1 MDAKKLGWIPTDR
14 MEGEKNHFRNGVLVS
29 LILHLLAVL
38 FVFAL
43 GVGKS
48 GTVRMERSIEVSL
61 QTYEPRTDEKRSRAE
76 KKKRARPPEK
86 KKAPAKPP
94 VKAKAQE
101 KKKPVPAPPE
111 KKPKVAEKPPAV
123 KKTAPKKER
132 KIVKKPAPAEKPP
145 EKKAVPEPPE
155 KKETAVAPEKPEP
168 PKEKEIPAAAD
179 GKKEVIRDMRKE
191 SVIRRL
197 KESPAAKTAPGE
209 PEEPRAERPPVSQ
222 DEPESTVPRKKEPE
236 GEADSEPAIESI
248 RKNPEGAVAKRA
260 PAETSPRVISL
271 VLDVYYKAISGRIE
285 ENLILPINVEPRG
298 FMTALVSFRMKQS
311 GEVYDVE
318 ISESSGNDIFDSYCI
333 KAVNA
338 SSPLPV
344 PPSELRG
351 RIRSEPFVVPCKN
364 RK

>member
-1 MDAKKLGWIPTDR
+1 
-14 MEGEKNHFRNGVLVS
+14 MEGEKNHFREGVLAS

-61 QTYEPRTDEKRSRAE
+61 QTYEPRTDEKRSRPE
-76 KKKRARPPEK
+76 KKKRARPP
-86 KKAPAKPP
+86 AKPP
-94 VKAKAQE
+94 VEAKARE
-101 KKKPVPAPPE
+101 KKKTVPSPPE
-111 KKPKVAEKPPAV
+111 KKPKVARKPPAV
-123 KKTAPKKER
+123 KKTEPKKER
-132 KIVKKPAPAEKPP
+132 KVVKKPAPAEKPP
-145 EKKAVPEPPE
+145 EKKAVPELPE
-155 KKETAVAPEKPEP
+155 KKETAAAPEKPEP
-168 PKEKEIPAAAD
+168 PKEKEIPAPAD
-179 GKKEVIRDMRKE
+179 GKKEVIRDIRKE

-209 PEEPRAERPPVSQ
+209 PEEPRAERTPVSQ
-222 DEPESTVPRKKEPE
+222 DEPESAAPRKKEPE
-236 GEADSEPAIESI
+236 GEADSAPAIESI
-248 RKNPEGAVAKRA
+248 RKNPEGSVAKRA
-260 PAETSPRVISL
+260 SAETSPRVISL

-285 ENLILPINVEPRG
+285 ENLILPLNVEPRG

-311 GEVYDVE
+311 GEVYDVG
-318 ISESSGNDIFDSYCI
+318 ISESSGNDVFDSYCI

-344 PPSELRG
+344 PPSELQG

>member
-1 MDAKKLGWIPTDR
+1 
-14 MEGEKNHFRNGVLVS
+14 MEGEKNHFREGVLAS

-61 QTYEPRTDEKRSRAE
+61 QTYEPMTDEKRSRAQR
-76 KKKRARPPEK
+76 KKRARPPEK
-86 KKAPAKPP
+86 KKPPRKSP
-94 VKAKAQE
+94 VKAKA
-101 KKKPVPAPPE
+101 PE
-111 KKPKVAEKPPAV
+111 KKPKAA
-123 KKTAPKKER
+123 
-132 KIVKKPAPAEKPP
+132 KKPARAEKPP
-145 EKKAVPEPPE
+145 EKKAAPKPPRQPAPSA
-155 KKETAVAPEKPEP
+155 KKKTAAAPEKPRP
-168 PKEKEIPAAAD
+168 PEEKEIPAAEPVP
-179 GKKEVIRDMRKE
+179 GRKEVIRDMRKE

-197 KESPAAKTAPGE
+197 RESPAAKTAPGE
-209 PEEPRAERPPVSQ
+209 PEEPRARQAPVSQ
-222 DEPESTVPRKKEPE
+222 AEPEPPVPRKKEPE
-236 GEADSEPAIESI
+236 GETDSEPALESV
-248 RKNPEGAVAKRA
+248 RKNPEGAGAERA

-285 ENLILPINVEPRG
+285 ENLILPLNVEPRG
-298 FMTALVSFRMKQS
+298 FMTALVSFRMKQN

-318 ISESSGNDIFDSYCI
+318 ISGSSGNEVFDSFCI

>member
-1 MDAKKLGWIPTDR
+1 
-14 MEGEKNHFRNGVLVS
+14 MEGEKNHFREGVLAS

-61 QTYEPRTDEKRSRAE
+61 QTYEPRTDEKRSRPE
-76 KKKRARPPEK
+76 KKKRARPP
-86 KKAPAKPP
+86 AKPP
-94 VKAKAQE
+94 VEAKARE
-101 KKKPVPAPPE
+101 KKKTAPPPPE
-111 KKPKVAEKPPAV
+111 KKPKVARKPPAV
-123 KKTAPKKER
+123 KKTEPKKER
-132 KIVKKPAPAEKPP
+132 KVVKKPAPAEKPP
-145 EKKAVPEPPE
+145 EKKAVPELPE
-155 KKETAVAPEKPEP
+155 KKETAAAPEKPEP
-168 PKEKEIPAAAD
+168 PKEKEIPAPAD
-179 GKKEVIRDMRKE
+179 GKKEVIRDIRKE

-209 PEEPRAERPPVSQ
+209 PEEPRAERTPVSQ
-222 DEPESTVPRKKEPE
+222 DEPESAAPRKKEPE
-236 GEADSEPAIESI
+236 GEADSAPAIESI
-248 RKNPEGAVAKRA
+248 RKNPEGSVAKRA
-260 PAETSPRVISL
+260 SAETSPRVISL

-285 ENLILPINVEPRG
+285 ENLILPLNVEPRG

-311 GEVYDVE
+311 GEVYDVG
-318 ISESSGNDIFDSYCI
+318 ISESSGNDVFDSYCI